1 MPLGERGGLWVRYC
15 IATPPMLLGAHEGIA
30 GGVSK
35 AFTRAEADGA
45 DCLQIFTRNA
55 RGWAARPLE
64 DGEVRA
70 FRSEARRTAKP
81 VAAHS
86 SYLINCAASDRAIR
100 RKSWE
105 ALADELGRCE
115 RLGIPA
121 LIFHPGS
128 HETESEGI
136 RLVGEAMTRA
146 LEEVPGKARLLLET
160 AAGQG
165 TCIGWR
171 FEQLA
176 AIRDAVPARARRR
189 VGYCVDTCHVWSAGY
204 DIGTEDGYART
215 MDELDRTLGLSRV
228 EAFHL
233 NDSKKP
239 KGCRLDRH
247 EHIGKGTLGL
257 RPFGL
262 LVNDARFAEVPGFVE
277 TDSLWKENIEVL
289 RGLVRR

>member
-1 MPLGERGGLWVRYC
+1 
-15 IATPPMLLGAHEGIA
+15 MLLGAHEGIG

-35 AFTRAEADGA
+35 AFARAEADGA

-55 RGWAARPLE
+55 RGWAAKPLD
-64 DGEVRA
+64 DGEVQA
-70 FRSEARRTAKP
+70 FRSEARRTGKR

-86 SYLINCAASDRAIR
+86 SYLINCASPDREVR
-100 RKSWE
+100 KKSWE

-128 HETESEGI
+128 HEKEAEGI
-136 RLVGEAMTRA
+136 RLVGAAMTHA

-165 TCIGWR
+165 TTLGWR
-171 FEQLA
+171 FEQVA
-176 AIRDAVPARARRR
+176 AMRDEVPAKARRR
-189 VGYCVDTCHVWSAGY
+189 VGICVDTCHVFSAGY
-204 DIGTEDGYART
+204 DIATEDGYERT
-215 MDELDRTLGLSRV
+215 VEELDRVIGLSKV

-239 KGCRLDRH
+239 LGCRVDRH
-247 EHIGKGTLGL
+247 EHIGQGALGL
-257 RPFGL
+257 DAFGRI
-262 LVNDARFAEVPGFVE
+262 VNDARFAEVPGFVE
-277 TDSLWKENIEVL
+277 TESRFKENIEVL
-289 RGLVRR
+289 RGLVRP

>member
-1 MPLGERGGLWVRYC
+1 
-15 IATPPMLLGAHEGIA
+15 MLLGAHEAIA

-35 AFTRAEADGA
+35 AFARAEADGA

-55 RGWAARPLE
+55 RGWAAKPLE
-64 DGEVRA
+64 DGEVDA
-70 FRSEARRTAKP
+70 FRTEAHRTRKP

-86 SYLINCAASDRAIR
+86 SYLINCASADRPIR

-128 HETESEGI
+128 HEDEAEGI

-146 LEEVPGKARLLLET
+146 LEQVPGKARLVLET
-160 AAGQG
+160 TAGQG
-165 TCIGWR
+165 TSLGWR

-176 AIRDAVPARARRR
+176 AMREAVPARSRRR
-189 VGYCVDTCHVWSAGY
+189 VGVCVDTCHVYSAGY
-204 DIGTEDGYART
+204 DLSTDDGYGKTIEA
-215 MDELDRTLGLSRV
+215 LDRAVGLSNVR
-228 EAFHL
+228 AFHL
-233 NDSKKP
+233 NDSKRP
-239 KGCRLDRH
+239 LGCRVDRH
-247 EHIGKGTLGL
+247 EHIGEGTLGL
-257 RPFGL
+257 RPFRL
-262 LVNDARFAEVPGFVE
+262 LVNDPRFAELPGFVE
-277 TDSLWKENIEVL
+277 TESRFKENIEVL